1 MRYINKNEPPA
12 PSSLSLF
19 TVLGV
24 PLGVSPVPPHC
35 FCFLN
40 SPRVG
45 LFAPSLLEAGLSAA
59 IPHAPPIH
67 SHSHSHSN
75 FLFLPQFIL
84 FLILILILTFC
95 FSPNSFSFCL
105 LMGGHKGTPLQ
116 PTLPL
121 RFPLPL
127 CWRMQFAPTNPRSRS
142 VSRSLYV
149 GECNSPLHTPHLF

>member
-12 PSSLSLF
+12 PCSLSLF

-45 LFAPSLLEAGLSAA
+45 LFAPSLLEAGLSAT
-59 IPHAPPIH
+59 IPHATPIH
-67 SHSHSHSN
+67 SHSASHSHSN

-84 FLILILILTFC
+84 FLFINGRPQGHAPTTPHSRSVSRSLHVGEC
-95 FSPNSFSFCL
+95 NS
-105 LMGGHKGTPLQ
+105 PLQ
-116 PTLPL
+116 PHTHAPFPAPFMLANAIRPYKPSLPL
-121 RFPLPL
+121 RFPLPS
-127 CWRMQFAPTNPRSRS
+127 C
-142 VSRSLYV
+142 
-149 GECNSPLHTPHLF
+149 